1 MKNIAVLGST
11 GSIGRQTL
19 DVVRWFPQQF
29 KVSTL
34 AAGSDYRLLAEQA
47 LEFNPD
53 MVALYNEKYYSDLQA
68 LLSEGGYQG
77 RIAVGESGVNE
88 AAAYDEVE
96 IVVAG
101 ISGLAGLKPVIT
113 GIECGK
119 DIAFANKEV
128 LVAAG
133 SLVMNLVKEKGVR
146 LLPVDSEHSALWQCM
161 EGHRGIDS
169 LILTCS
175 GGPFKY
181 LSKEELQKVTK
192 DDALKHPTWSMG
204 PKITV
209 DSATLMNK
217 GLEIIEAHW
226 LFDVDYDNIQVVIH
240 PESIIHSMVQYKDS
254 AVLAHMGYPDMRVP
268 IQYALTYPERLANP
282 LKKLDFADLR
292 KITFMKPDLER
303 FPALGIAITAG
314 RSGGSLPI
322 VLNGANEVL
331 VWRFLRDEIGFYD
344 ISDGVEKILGK
355 HQKTENPGFE
365 EILAIDAESRRMAAE
380 YIPKKFL

>member
-11 GSIGRQTL
+11 GSIGRQTM
-19 DVVRWFPQQF
+19 DIVRWHSDKFA
-29 KVSTL
+29 VCAL
-34 AAGSDYRLLAEQA
+34 AAQKNYRLLAEQA
-47 LEFNPD
+47 AEFQPRL
-53 MVALYNEKYYSDLQA
+53 VALYDETLYKDLKD
-68 LLSEGGYQG
+68 LLKEMGFRGEILAGAEGVC
-77 RIAVGESGVNE
+77 AAAE
-88 AAAYDEVE
+88 AAAVD

-101 ISGLAGLKPVIT
+101 ISGVAGLRPVIR
-113 GIECGK
+113 GIKAGK

-133 SLVMNLVKEKGVR
+133 RLVMNLVEEQGVR

-161 EGHRGIDS
+161 SGHNGVDS

-181 LSKEELQKVTK
+181 MSKEELQNVTK
-192 DDALKHPTWSMG
+192 ADALKHPTWNMG

-226 LFDVDYDNIQVVIH
+226 LFAVPYDKIQVVIH

-268 IQYALTYPERLANP
+268 IQYALTYPERGETP
-282 LKKLDFADLR
+282 LKKLDFSALGQ
-292 KITFMKPDLER
+292 INFLEPDLEK
-303 FPALGIAITAG
+303 FPALRIAREAG
-314 RSGGSLPI
+314 EAGGSLPI
-322 VLNGANEVL
+322 VLNAANEVL
-331 VWRFLRDEIGFYD
+331 VWRFLKDEIGFYD
-344 ISDGVEKILGK
+344 IPAGVEKILAR
-355 HQKTENPGFE
+355 HQRVAEPSFE
-365 EILAIDAESRRMAAE
+365 EIVAIDSQSRRLAQE
-380 YIPKKFL
+380 I

>member
-19 DVVRWFPQQF
+19 DIVRWFPHKF
-29 KVSTL
+29 RVSTL
-34 AAGSDYRLLAEQA
+34 AARSNYKLLAEQA
-47 LEFNPD
+47 AEFKPD
-53 MVALYNEKYYSDLQA
+53 VVALFDECHYQDLKK
-68 LLSEGGYQG
+68 LL
-77 RIAVGESGVNE
+77 AVTDFRGEVLVGDAGIDLAASYDDVN
-88 AAAYDEVE
+88 

-101 ISGLAGLKPVIT
+101 ISGLAGLKPVIK
-113 GIECGK
+113 GIEAGK

-161 EGHRGIDS
+161 QGHNGIDS
-169 LILTCS
+169 LVLTCS

-181 LSKEELQKVTK
+181 MSKKELLKVTK

-226 LFDVDYDNIQVVIH
+226 LFNVDYDKIQVVIH
-240 PESIIHSMVQYKDS
+240 PESIVHSMVQYKDS

-268 IQYALTYPERLANP
+268 IQYALTYPERLENP
-282 LKKLDFADLR
+282 LKKLDFAAL
-292 KITFMKPDLER
+292 KQITFAEPDLER
-303 FPALGIAITAG
+303 FPALGLAMAAG
-314 RSGGSLPI
+314 REGGSLPI

-331 VWRFLRDEIGFYD
+331 VWRFLRDEISFYD
-344 ISDGVEKILGK
+344 ISDGVEAVLSK
-355 HQKTENPGFE
+355 HHRIENPDFE
-365 EILAIDAESRRMAAE
+365 EILAIDAWSRRSAAE
-380 YIPKKFL
+380 F

>member
-1 MKNIAVLGST
+1 MRNIAVLGST

-19 DVVRWFPQQF
+19 DIVRWYPEKF
-29 KVSTL
+29 KVKTL
-34 AAGSDYRLLAEQA
+34 AAQRNYKLLAEQA
-47 LEFNPD
+47 LEFKPET
-53 MVALYNEKYYSDLQA
+53 VALYDESLYQDLKAILDEQGFKGEILVGA
-68 LLSEGGYQG
+68 EGVS
-77 RIAVGESGVNE
+77 ATASADSV
-88 AAAYDEVE
+88 D

-101 ISGLAGLKPVIT
+101 ISGLAGLLPVIK
-113 GIECGK
+113 GIEAGK

-133 SLVMNLVKEKGVR
+133 SLVMNLVKEKGVK

-161 EGHRGIDS
+161 SGHNGIDS

-181 LSKEELQKVTK
+181 FTKEQLQNVTRE
-192 DDALKHPTWSMG
+192 DALRHPTWSMG

-226 LFDVDYDNIQVVIH
+226 LFDVPYDKIKVVIH
-240 PESIIHSMVQYKDS
+240 PESIIHSMVQYNDS

-268 IQYALTYPERLANP
+268 IQYALTYPERWENELP
-282 LKKLDFADLR
+282 KLDFYKL
-292 KITFMKPDLER
+292 KQLNFLEPDLER
-303 FPALGIAITAG
+303 FPALAIAQAAG
-314 RSGGSLPI
+314 KAGGSMPI

-331 VWRFLRDEIGFYD
+331 VWRFLDGEIGFYD
-344 ISDGVEKILGK
+344 IPRGVEKILAK
-355 HQKTENPGFE
+355 HQALSEPTFE
-365 EILAIDAESRRMAAE
+365 EIVEIDAWSRSLAKE
-380 YIPKKFL
+380 I

>member
-19 DVVRWFPQQF
+19 DIVRWHPKQF
-29 KVSTL
+29 AVRTL
-34 AAGSDYRLLAEQA
+34 AAQRNYKLLAEQA
-47 LEFNPD
+47 AEFQPD
-53 MVALYNEKYYSDLQA
+53 IVALYDEKFYRDLKA
-68 LLSEGGYQG
+68 LLD
-77 RIAVGESGVNE
+77 ESGFKGEILTGAEGVC
-88 AAAYDEVE
+88 AAAEAVAVD

-101 ISGLAGLKPVIT
+101 ISGVAGLRPVIR
-113 GIECGK
+113 GIKAGK

-133 SLVMNLVKEKGVR
+133 SLVMNLVKEYGVQ

-161 EGHRGIDS
+161 NGHDGIDS

-181 LSKEELQKVTK
+181 MSKEELQGVTK

-226 LFDVDYDNIQVVIH
+226 LFDVPYDKIQVVIH

-268 IQYALTYPERLANP
+268 IQYALTYPERWEAP
-282 LKKLDFADLR
+282 LKKLDFAAL
-292 KITFMKPDLER
+292 KQINFLEPDTDR
-303 FPALGIAITAG
+303 FPALRIAREAG
-314 RSGGSLPI
+314 AAGGSLPI
-322 VLNGANEVL
+322 VLNAANEVL
-331 VWRFLRDEIGFYD
+331 AWRFLNDEIGFYD
-344 ISDGVEKILGK
+344 IPKGVEKILAG
-355 HQKTENPGFE
+355 HQRVAEPSFD
-365 EILAIDAESRRMAAE
+365 EIVAIDSQSRRLAQE
-380 YIPKKFL
+380 I

>member
-1 MKNIAVLGST
+1 MKNIAVLGSS

-19 DVVRWFPQQF
+19 DIVRWFPDKF

-34 AAGSDYRLLAEQA
+34 AAGSNYRLLAEQA
-47 LEFNPD
+47 LEFQPEL
-53 MVALYNEKYYSDLQA
+53 VAVYNEKCYKDLLE
-68 LLSEGGYQG
+68 LLTAGGYKG
-77 RIAVGESGVNE
+77 RVVVGENGVNE
-88 AAAYDEVE
+88 AAAFDDVD

-101 ISGLAGLKPVIT
+101 ISGLAGLKPVLK

-133 SLVMNLVKEKGVR
+133 SLVMNLVKEKGIR

-161 EGHRGIDS
+161 EGHQGIDS

-181 LSKEELQKVTK
+181 LSKEELQNVTK
-192 DDALKHPTWSMG
+192 DDALRHPTWSMG
-204 PKITV
+204 PKITI

-226 LFDVDYDNIQVVIH
+226 LFDVAYDNIQVVIH

-282 LKKLDFADLR
+282 LKKLNFAELQ
-292 KITFMKPDLER
+292 KITFTAPDLER
-303 FPALGIAITAG
+303 FPALGIAMEAG
-314 RSGGSLPI
+314 RSGGSMPI

-331 VWRFLRDEIGFYD
+331 AWRFLRDEIGFYD
-344 ISDGVEKILGK
+344 IPKGVEKILAK
-355 HQKTENPGFE
+355 HEKVENPSFE
-365 EILAIDAESRRMAAE
+365 EILAIDEHSRRMAAE
-380 YIPKKFL
+380 YSPKNK

>member
-1 MKNIAVLGST
+1 MKNIAILGST

-19 DVVRWFPQQF
+19 DIVRWYPHKF
-29 KVSTL
+29 KVAAL
-34 AAGSDYRLLAEQA
+34 AAGSNFELLAEQTK
-47 LEFNPD
+47 EFQPEI
-53 MVALYNEKYYSDLQA
+53 VALYDESKYQDLKK
-68 LLSEGGYQG
+68 LLAEISFDGK
-77 RIAVGESGVNE
+77 IVVGEAGVDL
-88 AAAYDEVE
+88 AASFDDVN

-101 ISGLAGLKPVIT
+101 ISGLAGLKPVIK
-113 GIECGK
+113 GIEAGK

-133 SLVMNLVKEKGVR
+133 SLVMNLVKEKGVK

-161 EGHRGIDS
+161 QGHNGIDS

-181 LSKEELQKVTK
+181 LSKSQLEKVTK
-192 DDALKHPTWSMG
+192 ADALKHPTWSMG
-204 PKITV
+204 PKITI

-268 IQYALTYPERLANP
+268 IQYALTYPERWANP
-282 LKKLDFADLR
+282 LKKLNFAAL
-292 KITFMKPDLER
+292 KQINFMEPDLER
-303 FPALGIAITAG
+303 FPALAIAMEAG
-314 RSGGSLPI
+314 REGGSMPI

-344 ISDGVEKILGK
+344 ICCGVEKVLSMHNKID
-355 HQKTENPGFE
+355 NPCFE
-365 EILAIDAESRRMAAE
+365 EILEIDAWSRSKANE
-380 YIPKKFL
+380 LF